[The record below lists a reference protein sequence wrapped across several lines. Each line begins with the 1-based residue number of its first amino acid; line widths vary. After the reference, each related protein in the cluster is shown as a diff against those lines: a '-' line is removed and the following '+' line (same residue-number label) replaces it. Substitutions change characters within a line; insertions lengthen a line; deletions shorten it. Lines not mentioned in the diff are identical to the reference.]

1 MSTPVQDI
9 ARSGLLLQGYPLGT
23 SSMSHPW
30 RGWRMFGL
38 FRRGEMVLTCPLSAR
53 KRFVA
58 MLHDMADPIAY
69 DVRSLLRYIK

>member
-1 MSTPVQDI
+1 
-9 ARSGLLLQGYPLGT
+9 
-23 SSMSHPW
+23 
-30 RGWRMFGL
+30 MFGL